1 MAEAAL
7 GLGSN
12 MGDRVDHLVTAL
24 RAIESIP
31 GCFRVRSSSVYRTR
45 PWGKTDQD
53 DFLNLCALI
62 ETDLAPLDLLAAVK
76 GIERD
81 LGRVERERWGPR
93 EIDIDILTMDGVTLE
108 SDVLTLPH
116 ARINERLFVLMPLA
130 EIAPGL
136 VVNGVPVKETARALE
151 AAGRPD
157 DCVLDADATDA
168 IRAAFAA

>member
-45 PWGKTDQD
+45 PWGKVDQD
-53 DFLNLCALI
+53 DFLNLCAMI
-62 ETDLAPLDLLAAVK
+62 ETELAPLDLLAAVK

-108 SDVLTLPH
+108 SEVLTLPH
-116 ARINERLFVLMPLA
+116 ARMGERLFVLMPLA
-130 EIAPGL
+130 EIAPDMM
-136 VVNGVPVKETARALE
+136 VNGAPAKETARALE

>member
-12 MGDRVDHLVTAL
+12 LGDRVGHLVTAL
-24 RAIESIP
+24 RAIDALP

-45 PWGKTDQD
+45 PWGNTDQD
-53 DFLNLCALI
+53 DFLNLCAMI

-116 ARINERLFVLMPLA
+116 ARLTERLFVLMPLA
-130 EIAPGL
+130 EIAPDMML
-136 VVNGVPVKETARALE
+136 NGTPIKETARALE

-157 DCVLDADATDA
+157 DCVLDAEASAT
-168 IRAAFAA
+168 IRTACAA

>member
-1 MAEAAL
+1 M
-7 GLGSN
+7 
-12 MGDRVDHLVTAL
+12 
-24 RAIESIP
+24 
-31 GCFRVRSSSVYRTR
+31 
-45 PWGKTDQD
+45 
-53 DFLNLCALI
+53 I

>member
-1 MAEAAL
+1 
-7 GLGSN
+7 
-12 MGDRVDHLVTAL
+12 MGDRVGHLVAAL
-24 RAIESIP
+24 RAIETIP
-31 GCFRVRSSSVYRTR
+31 GCFRVRSSSAYRTR

-81 LGRVERERWGPR
+81 LGRLERERWGPR
-93 EIDIDILTMDGVTLE
+93 EIDIDILTMDGVTFE

-116 ARINERLFVLMPLA
+116 ARLTERLFVLIPLA

-136 VVNGVPVKETARALE
+136 MVNGASVKETARALE

-157 DCVLDADATDA
+157 DCVLDADASEK

>member
-1 MAEAAL
+1 MQY
-7 GLGSN
+7 
-12 MGDRVDHLVTAL
+12 
-24 RAIESIP
+24 P
-31 GCFRVRSSSVYRTR
+31 SSSCGTK
-45 PWGKTDQD
+45 PWGKVDQGG
-53 DFLNLCALI
+53 FLNLCVLI

-136 VVNGVPVKETARALE
+136 VVNGAPVKETARALE

-157 DCVLDADATDA
+157 DCVLDTDATEA
-168 IRAAFAA
+168 LRAALGA

>member
-1 MAEAAL
+1 MAEVAL

-31 GCFRVRSSSVYRTR
+31 GCFGVHSSSVYRTK

-108 SDVLTLPH
+108 SDVLTVPH

-130 EIAPGL
+130 EIAPDLMVKGA
-136 VVNGVPVKETARALE
+136 PVKETARALE
-151 AAGRPD
+151 APGRPD
-157 DCVLDADATDA
+157 DCVLDTDATEA
-168 IRAAFAA
+168 LRAALGA